1 MNELD
6 LKILRALAKD
16 SQESFLSIA
25 KKLGVSPKTV
35 QSRYD
40 RMVENQTIIQCS
52 ILVDLS
58 KLGYQGKAYLLIS
71 LEQGYK
77 KEKIAARLREKENVF
92 LVTEVMGGAC
102 DIIAVAAIKNF
113 HDIIKLILSIKS
125 LSGVSEVNVDL
136 ADETMFPINS
146 SFNSL
151 IQH

>member
-35 QSRYD
+35 QTRYD

-77 KEKIAARLREKENVF
+77 KEKIAARLIEKENVF

-102 DIIAVAAIKNF
+102 DIIAIAAIKNF

-136 ADETMFPINS
+136 ADDTMFPINS
-146 SFNSL
+146 SYNSL